1 MPLRF
6 RSSRTPTGKPELI
19 AIGECG
25 WQDFPSRAQA
35 VVEHFGMTV
44 TQKVDGLDQLLWIA
58 RRGDSQFC
66 ISWDIWFPEVSVMAW
81 KDTSDAEVE
90 RLLTEA

>member
-1 MPLRF
+1 
-6 RSSRTPTGKPELI
+6 
-19 AIGECG
+19 
-25 WQDFPSRAQA
+25 
-35 VVEHFGMTV
+35 MTV
-44 TQKVDGLDQLLWIA
+44 TQKVDGLDQRLWIA